1 MSKRK
6 FPMGQLV
13 ATLAVIELMRK
24 ESIRPRKNSSRC
36 MSREIGAA
44 SAGHAHGQRARPDG
58 GGRLVSIHEVAG
70 RRVWIVTEADRART
84 TALLPEEF

>member
-24 ESIRPRKNSSRC
+24 ESISL
-36 MSREIGAA
+36 EELFALHV
-44 SAGHAHGQRARPDG
+44 AGNWGGVSEATRTDNERALGG

-70 RRVWIVTEADRART
+70 RRVWIVTEADRTRT